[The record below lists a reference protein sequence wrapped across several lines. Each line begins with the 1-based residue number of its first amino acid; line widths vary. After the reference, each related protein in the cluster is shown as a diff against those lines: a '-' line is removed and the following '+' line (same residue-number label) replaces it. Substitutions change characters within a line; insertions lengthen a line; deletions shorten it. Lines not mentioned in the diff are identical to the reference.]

1 MVPVK
6 GLQAEILKFVN
17 DFYAEKRYPAIM
29 RDITK
34 HFAIK
39 SETAI
44 YAITRLAEM
53 GYVDWIVEDN
63 RTRAIFPLWKE

>member
-6 GLQAEILKFVN
+6 GLQADVLKFVN
-17 DFYAEKRYPAIM
+17 EFYAEKRYPAIM
-29 RDITK
+29 SDITK

-44 YAITRLAEM
+44 YAITRLSEM